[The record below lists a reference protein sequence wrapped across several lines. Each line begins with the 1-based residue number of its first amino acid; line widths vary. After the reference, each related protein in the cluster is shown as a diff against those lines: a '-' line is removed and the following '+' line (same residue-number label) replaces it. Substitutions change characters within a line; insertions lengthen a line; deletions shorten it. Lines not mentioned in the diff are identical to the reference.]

1 MKFLFCSA
9 ILLSVLGCQALQTAP
24 TAATAPAPAA
34 VPSAPAPAAARAA
47 AAPVLKAAVNTSL
60 GGQYA
65 GKWTSTEGTSGELRI
80 KLRPGSAANWIGE
93 AMFTYESADIPGTVK
108 SIEADGSKL
117 RMVFDWQIQ
126 GTAGQSTLVGE
137 LTGDT
142 LKGTYETKGVAGAS
156 RGTWSATRG

>member
-24 TAATAPAPAA
+24 TSATASAPAA
-34 VPSAPAPAAARAA
+34 VPPAPAPTASVSRS
-47 AAPVLKAAVNTSL
+47 AVSPSL

-142 LKGTYETKGVAGAS
+142 LTGTYETKGVAGAS
-156 RGTWSATRG
+156 RGTWNATRG